1 MKPPEKV
8 YVCAFYCGRRL
19 QKNNILNIKDSKN
32 RKATGLWKKA
42 DYYDAP
48 KHSEAEDRVKQL
60 GFHKLNRSRTKI
72 RMFTAINLQNVK

>member
-32 RKATGLWKKA
+32 RKATGLWKKPTIMTPQNIWKLKA
-42 DYYDAP
+42 AFNN
-48 KHSEAEDRVKQL
+48 KIAGSQTEAAR
-60 GFHKLNRSRTKI
+60 KLECS
-72 RMFTAINLQNVK
+72 